1 MCLKGFKSSFS
12 PLLYESWN
20 LLGHCTHTT
29 QRSSVEK
36 HMPTLSWI
44 LSDEKI
50 IMTVKGAAIFQKF
63 KGKLL
68 YYLASA
74 FIKINVDICKPK
86 QGRGVCFVI
95 FFWVLLFPVWVIQ
108 KELFCPGSFC
118 TVVKG
123 GCSQATDVYCVRDF
137 FPFLFWDDFLKE

>member
-1 MCLKGFKSSFS
+1 MS
-12 PLLYESWN
+12 PGIYRGL
-20 LLGHCTHTT
+20 HTHNTEVLHRET
-29 QRSSVEK
+29 YAHTIVDIEW
-36 HMPTLSWI
+36 L
-44 LSDEKI
+44 EKI

-68 YYLASA
+68 YYLAPA

-95 FFWVLLFPVWVIQ
+95 FFWVLLFPVWVMQ

-123 GCSQATDVYCVRDF
+123 GCSQATDLYRVRDF
-137 FPFLFWDDFLKE
+137 FPSLFWDDFLKE